1 MLRPRSEDPMTDLI
15 PTLLPPQVLMGALS
29 WVLFPPHVCCPCP
42 TGAAPVPW
50 VLFPSQVC
58 SSHPVGTIPILWVL
72 LPPHGL
78 RSLCPEAAR
87 TLSSTRAF
95 PSSCCPSPSPTPSHH
110 GQTALL
116 AVRRARS
123 HDTTRPAHALRCCIH
138 TEMRSPHGAAA
149 PLGGK
154 AAARFVGQHR
164 SVPARERQRSTALL
178 ATARSGCTA
187 RQLSAGRTRAHGA
200 GRARG
205 PAALQG

>member
-1 MLRPRSEDPMTDLI
+1 MTDLI

-58 SSHPVGTIPILWVL
+58 SSHPVGTIPIPWAPLPLPGHCMHSQQHEGISQQL
-72 LPPHGL
+72 LPISVPDTVPP
-78 RSLCPEAAR
+78 RPDRAAGSETGTKPR
-87 TLSSTRAF
+87 HNTAGSRFAMLY
-95 PSSCCPSPSPTPSHH
+95 SHRDA
-110 GQTALL
+110 QP
-116 AVRRARS
+116 AR
-123 HDTTRPAHALRCCIH
+123 
-138 TEMRSPHGAAA
+138 G
-149 PLGGK
+149 
-154 AAARFVGQHR
+154 FVGQHR